1 MVFGEYNLCRFFET
15 RIVTVVE
22 EHIEFEDFAGW
33 NWTEEEERPDKMDSK
48 KMEKEFLNPEGNL
61 INGLCVP
68 KLSHILFL
76 EKEDSW
82 ATEIQG
88 ENSKPVSRLSFE
100 LSALRNDPD
109 YIRYEYWLL
118 VISHLQ
124 QKVS

>member
-22 EHIEFEDFAGW
+22 EHIEFEDLAGW

-68 KLSHILFL
+68 TLSHILFL

-88 ENSKPVSRLSFE
+88 ENSKNVTRLSFE

-109 YIRYEYWLL
+109 YIR
-118 VISHLQ
+118 
-124 QKVS
+124 